1 MVWPDIFRATASRLH
16 SELPDGLQKF
26 HWTAYSFQA
35 KAWYGNKD
43 LHYEIWPRRSLK
55 TVEVGLHFEA
65 DDLTNAR
72 LLSAFRSRSRAIAR
86 ALGTTVRI
94 EEWDKGWAR
103 VWEPM
108 GFDEPDLAAR
118 LPARFVDYVRVLEP
132 ILREEL
138 PSDVRWT
145 LGASPAGTRG
155 RSRATSSRRSRS
167 GRR

>member
-1 MVWPDIFRATASRLH
+1 MVWPDIFRATASHLR
-16 SELPDGLQKF
+16 SELPDDLQEF
-26 HWTAYSFQA
+26 HWSAYSFQA

-55 TVEVGLHFEA
+55 TVELGLHFEA

-72 LLSAFRSRSRAIAR
+72 LLSAFRSRGRTIAR
-86 ALGTTVRI
+86 ALGATVRI

-108 GFDEPDLAAR
+108 AFDEPDLAAR

-145 LGASPAGTRG
+145 L
-155 RSRATSSRRSRS
+155 RAPREARTGSKPTSSRRSRS